1 MDMRKALKMTFFV
14 ALAIGVGWL
23 DLFFFDR
30 DSPLTF
36 LWFILSGAALIAV
49 AHLLRRRAP

>member
-1 MDMRKALKMTFFV
+1 MPKPVKIALFI

-23 DLFFFDR
+23 DIFFFDR

-49 AHLLRRRAP
+49 AHFFRRRAR